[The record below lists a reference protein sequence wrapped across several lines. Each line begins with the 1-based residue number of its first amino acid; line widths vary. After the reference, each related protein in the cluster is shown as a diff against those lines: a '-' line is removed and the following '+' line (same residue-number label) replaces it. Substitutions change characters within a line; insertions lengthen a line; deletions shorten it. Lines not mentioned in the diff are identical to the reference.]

1 MADYDFHQ
9 LSPYDLELL
18 ARDLLQAE
26 WGVRLESFKSGRDGG
41 IDLRFAQHHNRTII
55 QVKHYVRTGLS
66 GLLRELAKEA
76 EKVQRLAPT
85 RYVVVTSVPLSAQNK
100 DTIVNTIGTKFLA
113 PEDVLGQEDLNN
125 LLGRHPEVEKRHF
138 KLWLASHAVL
148 ERVLRNEVATQS
160 EFKARK
166 IYKQACRYV
175 QGEAYPESAAMLHK
189 EGVVVI
195 AGPPGVGKSTL
206 ADLLLYEHLEL
217 GYQVVVIRHGVKEG
231 LKVAKPG
238 VKQIFY
244 YDDCFGATFA
254 GEDRLHRLP
263 GWDQA
268 LLDFIDQVRDS
279 DDARLILT
287 TREHVYAQAIE
298 RSERLRHSILDDLRV
313 HVRLDTYTPAQ
324 RARILYNHLYFSDLP
339 YDYQDEL
346 LRDGFYKTIVAHEKF
361 NPRLVEWLATYRRVR
376 DEPVQAYQR
385 FVSRLLDNP
394 SEIWRHA
401 YEREISHAA
410 RSLMLALYSFGSQA
424 SFRHLNDAFS
434 SLHATRGQRYS
445 FETRP
450 EDFSLALRELYGSFL
465 KPSGTHSIEVL
476 DPSVLDLMNAV
487 VRTAPDNVL
496 DILASAT
503 NFEQLDRMLSLA
515 MQKESSA
522 VGGTLRRHYSRVEI
536 SIANVS
542 LGEFRQS
549 QSDNIVRR
557 VGRSYEDRL
566 AALARRHS
574 VVPAPALE
582 SLMQALMKKLET
594 DWKTW
599 WTDVEEAATAAEALL
614 SLPTQLRSFAQ
625 FAIPLLVAELSD
637 SVQRQ
642 CRALEL
648 IKVARLADSLGMVG
662 YPLRTGLQQ
671 GLTEYVSS
679 GFADELGD
687 CTTVHELE
695 SMMDELE
702 TLGALVGLDLSAE
715 CARVERKRDNIAA
728 DEERYDQDD
737 EDLWKERWH
746 EERQEAGAI
755 ESMFESLRTDR
766 E

>member
-1 MADYDFHQ
+1 M
-9 LSPYDLELL
+9 ELL

-26 WGVRLESFKSGRDGG
+26 WGVKIESFKSGRDGG
-41 IDLRFAQHHNRTII
+41 IDLRYAGHQSRTIV
-55 QVKHYVRTGLS
+55 QVKHYVRTGLP
-66 GLLRELAKEA
+66 GLFRELAKEA
-76 EKVQRLAPT
+76 EKVQKLKPT
-85 RYVVVTSVPLSAQNK
+85 RYLVVTSVPLSAQNK
-100 DTIVNTIGTKFLA
+100 DAIVNTIGAEFLKA
-113 PEDVLGQEDLNN
+113 EDVLGQEDLNN

-138 KLWLASHAVL
+138 KLWLASQAVL
-148 ERVLRNEVATQS
+148 ERVLHNEVATLS
-160 EFKARK
+160 EFKAK
-166 IYKQACRYV
+166 KVYKQACRYV
-175 QGEAYPESAAMLHK
+175 QGEAYPAAAAMLHK

-206 ADLLLYEHLEL
+206 ADLLLYKHLEI

-324 RARILYNHLYFSDLP
+324 KARILYNHLYFSDLP

-346 LRDGFYKTIVAHEKF
+346 LRGGFYKTIVAHEKF
-361 NPRLVEWLATYRRVR
+361 NPRLVEWLATYRRVQ

-385 FVSRLLDNP
+385 FVSRLLDDP

-401 YEREISHAA
+401 YEREIGHAA
-410 RSLMLALYSFGSQA
+410 RSLMLALYSFGSEA
-424 SFRHLNDAFS
+424 SSLRRLNDAFS
-434 SLHATRGQRYS
+434 SLHAARGQRYG

-450 EDFSLALRELYGSFL
+450 EDFSLALRELYGSFIN
-465 KPSGTHSIEVL
+465 PSGSHSIEVL

-496 DILASAT
+496 DILKSAT
-503 NFEQLDRMLSLA
+503 NFEQIDRMLSFA
-515 MQKESSA
+515 MMKESDA
-522 VGGTLRRHYSRVEI
+522 VGDTIRRHYSRVEA
-536 SIANVS
+536 SVASVS
-542 LGEFRQS
+542 LEEYRQTQPDS
-549 QSDNIVRR
+549 SMLMM
-557 VGRSYEDRL
+557 GRSYENRL
-566 AALARRHS
+566 AALARKHS

-582 SLMQALMKKLET
+582 SLMQALMHKLDT
-594 DWKTW
+594 DWQTW
-599 WTDVEEAATAAEALL
+599 WTDVDDAVTAVEALQA
-614 SLPTQLRSFAQ
+614 LPAQLQSFAQ
-625 FAIPLLVAELSD
+625 QAISLLVVELSD
-637 SVQRQ
+637 SVQHQ
-642 CRALEL
+642 CRVLEL
-648 IKVARLADSLGMVG
+648 WRVARLADTLGTAG
-662 YPLRTGLQQ
+662 LPLRSGLQQ
-671 GLTEYVSS
+671 GLMEYVST
-679 GFADELGD
+679 GFADELAD
-687 CTTVHELE
+687 YTTVNELE
-695 SMMDELE
+695 GMLDELE
-702 TLGALVGLDLSAE
+702 ALGTFVGMDFSAE
-715 CARVERKRDNIAA
+715 CARIERKRDDAAA
-728 DEERYDQDD
+728 DEERYEQEA
-737 EDLWKERWH
+737 EDHWKERWY